1 MIKELS
7 VFDYKCKYNL
17 VNFEN
22 RYGKITIKD
31 EHGSKS
37 FLKMYCGFDIE
48 TTKTKN
54 ENTFPYH
61 YQFNINNDYITCR
74 TLNEHLEFIEFLVKK
89 TTVKSKKKAK
99 PKMLIFIHNMSYEFS
114 FLRKYYKITKLF
126 AKEKRKPVYFEIDN
140 LIFLD
145 SYLIENKSLANLAKD
160 YNLPTQKAVG
170 DLDYSKI
177 RNSLTPLTFTEKRYN
192 YNDVKILSEYAE
204 YVYFKQYLETEHY
217 MPLTNTQKV
226 RHSMK
231 CYIMEKGG
239 KSAIDKI
246 KSRISQLFPKS
257 ALDYRLMFRW
267 LFRGGFVHANY
278 KYTNV
283 LLKNIHCVD
292 FTSSYIYVLLCG
304 YFPMSEFTYCDNLQ
318 EMKKHIEKDCCIMKV
333 TFYNIKQKTEHSIES
348 FSKCINPKNYKLD
361 NGRIMQADEITV
373 YLTELDYKMYC
384 NFYTWDDMEIHEFKY
399 ARRGRLPEYVII
411 PMLEFYKNK
420 NSLKGIKGKEAQYM
434 RSKNM
439 LNSFYGCM
447 VTRIV
452 FDEILLD
459 EIGNWDKISS
469 NKPYAKYCKTLLS
482 PYWGIW
488 TTAHARYNELTLL
501 HDLKGVIYSDT
512 DSHKYLHK
520 YHDYNISI
528 IDNYNK
534 GVYNQI
540 IDACNHYG
548 IDKAI
553 VTQER
558 ENIPYYSQMNNTLGF
573 ATFDGNYVAFKTLG
587 AKRYI
592 YLDENMER
600 HTTIA
605 GLPKNFYVKENNS
618 IYRFFTNFTNNYVAK
633 NCKLCSVYCDNYVSE
648 TVTDEYGNSEMMEIA
663 SHVTL
668 EEIDFSLTIDTD
680 YFDLIC
686 DNGVRYMLETGRI

>member
-1 MIKELS
+1 MKEIS
-7 VFDYKCKYNL
+7 VFEYKCKYNFI
-17 VNFEN
+17 NFLN
-22 RYGKITIKD
+22 RYGKVSINDNGK
-31 EHGSKS
+31 SKS

-54 ENTFPYH
+54 GNTFPYH
-61 YQFNINNDYITCR
+61 FQFNINDDYITCR
-74 TLNEHLEFIEFLVKK
+74 TIAEHLELIDFLVAK
-89 TTVKSKKKAK
+89 THVESKKKAK

-160 YNLPTQKAVG
+160 YNLPTQKAIG
-170 DLDYSKI
+170 DLDYTKI
-177 RNSLTPLTFTEKRYN
+177 RNSLTPLTFAEKRYN

-204 YVYFKQYLETEHY
+204 LVYFKQYLIKDGY

-226 RHSMK
+226 RHAMK
-231 CYIMEKGG
+231 SYIMEKGG
-239 KSAIDKI
+239 KQANDKI
-246 KSRISQLFPKS
+246 KERISQLFPPS
-257 ALDYRLMFRW
+257 ALEYRLMFRW

-278 KYTNV
+278 KYSNV

-304 YFPMSEFTYCDNLQ
+304 YFPMSEFRECENLQ
-318 EMKKHIEKDCCIMKV
+318 EMKKHLEKDCCIIKA
-333 TFYNIKQKTEHSIES
+333 TFTNIKQKTEHSIES
-348 FSKCINPKNYKLD
+348 FSKCINPKGYKLD

-384 NFYTWDDMEIHEFKY
+384 NFYEWENMEIHEFKY

-420 NSLKGIKGKEAQYM
+420 NSLKGVKGMETQYM

-459 EIGNWDKISS
+459 DEGNWDKKPS
-469 NKPYAKYCKTLLS
+469 NKEYDKYCKALLS

-501 HDLKGVIYSDT
+501 HDLRGVIYSDT
-512 DSHKYLHK
+512 DSHKYLDM
-520 YHDYNISI
+520 YHDYNISV
-528 IDNYNK
+528 IDEYNK
-534 GVYNQI
+534 NVYNQLI
-540 IDACNHYG
+540 NACKHYG
-548 IDKAI
+548 IDKEI
-553 VTQER
+553 VTQEK
-558 ENIPYYSQMNNTLGF
+558 ENVPYYSQMNNSLGF
-573 ATFDGNYVAFKTLG
+573 ATFDGNYIAFKTLG

-592 YLDENMER
+592 YLDEKLER

-605 GLPKNFYVKENNS
+605 GLPKNFYVKENSS

-633 NCKLCSVYCDNYVSE
+633 NCKLCSVYCDEYTSE
-648 TVTDEYGNSEMMEIA
+648 YVTDDYGNCELMEIE

-668 EEIDFSLTIDTD
+668 EDIDFSLTIDTD
-680 YFDLIC
+680 YFDLIQ

>member
-1 MIKELS
+1 MIKELT
-7 VFDYKCKYNL
+7 VFDYKCKYNI

-22 RYGKITIKD
+22 RFGKITIKD
-31 EHGSKS
+31 DNGSKS
-37 FLKMYCGFDIE
+37 FFKMYCGFDIE

-54 ENTFPYH
+54 GNTFPYH
-61 YQFNINNDYITCR
+61 FQFNINDDYITCR
-74 TLNEHLEFIEFLVKK
+74 TLNEHLELIDFLVKK
-89 TTVKSKKKAK
+89 TTVKSKKKSK

-160 YNLPTQKAVG
+160 YNLSTQKAIG

-177 RNSLTPLTFTEKRYN
+177 RNSLTPLTFAEKRYN

-204 YVYFKQYLETEHY
+204 HVYFKQYLIKEGY

-226 RHSMK
+226 RHAMK
-231 CYIMEKGG
+231 SYIMEKGG
-239 KSAIDKI
+239 KQANDKI
-246 KSRISQLFPKS
+246 KERISQLFPPS

-267 LFRGGFVHANY
+267 LFRGGFVHANKNY
-278 KYTNV
+278 ANV

-318 EMKKHIEKDCCIMKV
+318 EMKKHLEKGCCIMKV
-333 TFYNIKQKTEHSIES
+333 TFYNIKQKTNHSIES

-373 YLTELDYKMYC
+373 YLTELDYEMYC
-384 NFYTWDDMEIHEFKY
+384 NFYEWENMEIHEFKY

-420 NSLKGIKGKEAQYM
+420 NSLKGVKGMETQYM
-434 RSKNM
+434 KSKNM

-459 EIGNWDKISS
+459 ENGNWDKKPS
-469 NKPYAKYCKTLLS
+469 NKKYEKYCKALLS

-501 HDLKGVIYSDT
+501 HNLRGVIYSDT

-520 YHDYNISI
+520 YHDYNIGI

-548 IDKAI
+548 IDKTI
-553 VTQER
+553 VIQEKK
-558 ENIPYYSQMNNTLGF
+558 NIPYYSQMNNTLGF
-573 ATFDGNYVAFKTLG
+573 ASFDGNYIAFKTLG

-592 YLDENMER
+592 YLDENLER

-633 NCKLCSVYCDNYVSE
+633 NCKLCSVYCDDYTSEYVM
-648 TVTDEYGNSEMMEIA
+648 DEYGNCELMEIE

-680 YFDLIC
+680 YFDLIQ

>member
-22 RYGKITIKD
+22 RFGKITIKD

-54 ENTFPYH
+54 DNTFPYH
-61 YQFNINNDYITCR
+61 FQFNINDDYITCR
-74 TLNEHLEFIEFLVKK
+74 TIDEHLELIEFLVAK
-89 TTVKSKKKAK
+89 THVENKKKAK

-160 YNLPTQKAVG
+160 YNLPTQKAIG
-170 DLDYSKI
+170 DLDYTKI
-177 RNSLTPLTFTEKRYN
+177 RNSLTPLIYGEKRYC

-204 YVYFKQYLETEHY
+204 LVYFKQYLIKEGY

-226 RHSMK
+226 RHAMK
-231 CYIMEKGG
+231 SYIMEKGG
-239 KSAIDKI
+239 KQANDKI
-246 KSRISQLFPKS
+246 KERITQLFPPS
-257 ALDYRLMFRW
+257 ALEYRLMFRW
-267 LFRGGFVHANY
+267 LFRGGFVHANKNY
-278 KYTNV
+278 ANV

-304 YFPMSEFTYCDNLQ
+304 YFPMSEFRECENLN
-318 EMKKHIEKDCCIMKV
+318 EMKKHLEKDCCIIKA
-333 TFYNIKQKTEHSIES
+333 TFTNIKQKTAHSIES
-348 FSKCINPKNYKLD
+348 FSKCINPKGYKLD

-384 NFYTWDDMEIHEFKY
+384 NFYEWESMEIHEFKY

-420 NSLKGIKGKEAQYM
+420 NSLKGVKGMETQYM

-459 EIGNWDKISS
+459 DDGNWDKKPS
-469 NKPYAKYCKTLLS
+469 NKEYDKYCKALLS

-488 TTAHARYNELTLL
+488 TTAHARFNELTLL
-501 HDLKGVIYSDT
+501 YKLKGVIYSDT
-512 DSHKYLHK
+512 DSHKYLDM
-520 YHDYNISI
+520 YHDYNISV
-528 IDNYNK
+528 IDEYNK
-534 GVYNQI
+534 NVYNQLI
-540 IDACNHYG
+540 NACKHYG
-548 IDKAI
+548 IDKEI

-558 ENIPYYSQMNNTLGF
+558 ENVPYYSQMNNSLGF
-573 ATFDGNYVAFKTLG
+573 ATFDGRYIAFKTLG
-587 AKRYI
+587 AKCYI
-592 YLDENMER
+592 YLDENLER

-618 IYRFFTNFTNNYVAK
+618 IYRFFTNFTSNYVAK
-633 NCKLCSVYCDNYVSE
+633 NCKLCSVYCDDYVSE
-648 TVTDEYGNSEMMEIA
+648 YVTDEYGNCELMEIE

-668 EEIDFSLTIDTD
+668 EDIDFSLTIDTD
-680 YFDLIC
+680 YFSLIQ